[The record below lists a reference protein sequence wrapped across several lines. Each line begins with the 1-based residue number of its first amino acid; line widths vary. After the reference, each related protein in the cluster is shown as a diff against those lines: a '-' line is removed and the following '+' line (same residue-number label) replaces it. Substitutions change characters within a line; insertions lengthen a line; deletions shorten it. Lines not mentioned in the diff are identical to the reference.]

1 MTPARRLLE
10 DRISKLS
17 DDLDALFTEARERAR
32 REHAEQLNQAVRR
45 LKVAGDPEELC
56 ATLENAA
63 DQFSGG
69 ALLFRLEDG
78 VARHERI
85 AVPLETAP
93 AFGAA
98 VESREPQTAAT
109 IASQIGPELIEL
121 LAPPATNR
129 ASIFPIEVEERVT
142 ALLYCWGNTQAAA
155 VELLAQFTGM
165 LWREP
170 EPEPELEMEMAV
182 AAPASE
188 LVMIAPAPVSASPP
202 KPTWESLPAEEQQ
215 IHLRA
220 QRFARVQAAEMRLF
234 EADAVQAGRSRHD
247 VYGAVRERVDAARKS
262 FHEQFFSTCPSMVDY
277 LHLELV
283 RTLANDDSDLLGKDY
298 PGPLV

>member
-17 DDLDALFTEARERAR
+17 DDLDALFSEARDRAR
-32 REHAEQLNQAVRR
+32 REQAEQLNQAVRR

-69 ALLFRLEDG
+69 ALLFRIDDG
-78 VARHERI
+78 VARHERVT
-85 AVPLETAP
+85 VPLDTAP

-98 VESREPQTAAT
+98 VESREPQTTAT
-109 IASQIGPELIEL
+109 IASQIGQELIDL
-121 LAPPATNR
+121 LAPAATNR

-142 ALLYCWGNTQAAA
+142 ALLYCWGNTQSAA

-170 EPEPELEMEMAV
+170 EPEPEPEMEIAE
-182 AAPASE
+182 AAPVSD
-188 LVMIAPAPVSASPP
+188 LVMIAPAPAAPP

-220 QRFARVQAAEMRLF
+220 QRFARVQTAEMRLF

-247 VYGAVRERVDAARKS
+247 VYGAVRERIDAARKS

-298 PGPLV
+298 PGPLF